1 MCNKNKNKFLIK
13 KYYIKTYN
21 LIMKISGLKIKKREK
36 KNDSIFLLNANLY
49 RV

>member
-1 MCNKNKNKFLIK
+1 
-13 KYYIKTYN
+13 
-21 LIMKISGLKIKKREK
+21 MKISGLKIKKREK